1 MFDLGWQEFILVAI
15 ITVIVVGP
23 KDLPR
28 VVRSIS
34 QWVRKARSMAREFQN
49 SLEEVAREAEL
60 DDVRREVQS
69 ISKDGIGKSLEKQI
83 DEDGSMRAGIEDA
96 RKSANTEEIEA
107 DLKALDQET
116 RDVAAKTPASPPV
129 ETAEDYAAKSVAPP
143 AKDSAAKETPAATA
157 PAEKAPTAKAPA
169 AKAPAKAATAKT
181 GAAKKAPAKKPAA
194 KKPAAAKAPARKPS
208 PKTDSA
214 SGTAT
219 PADPEKPRSGADGA
233 ASGQG

>member
-69 ISKDGIGKSLEKQI
+69 ISKEGIGKSIEKQI
-83 DEDGSMRAGIEDA
+83 DPDGSMRDGVEQA
-96 RKSANTEEIEA
+96 RKSANAEEIEA
-107 DLKALDQET
+107 DLKALDEET
-116 RDVAAKTPASPPV
+116 RSAASAPVTPSVDAPKAETPPI
-129 ETAEDYAAKSVAPP
+129 ETAEDYAAKSVAPAEP
-143 AKDSAAKETPAATA
+143 KTESAPGTTA
-157 PAEKAPTAKAPA
+157 PAA
-169 AKAPAKAATAKT
+169 
-181 GAAKKAPAKKPAA
+181 
-194 KKPAAAKAPARKPS
+194 
-208 PKTDSA
+208 
-214 SGTAT
+214 
-219 PADPEKPRSGADGA
+219 PEKPRPAADSA

>member
-1 MFDLGWQEFILVAI
+1 MFDLGWQEFILIAI

-60 DDVRREVQS
+60 EDVRREVQS
-69 ISKDGIGKSLEKQI
+69 ISKDGIGKSLEKQF
-83 DEDGSMRAGIEDA
+83 DPDGSVRSSVEEA

-107 DLKALDQET
+107 DLKALDSE
-116 RDVAAKTPASPPV
+116 AKSGMSKSGSGSASAPAV
-129 ETAEDYAAKSVAPP
+129 ETAEDCAAKSVTASPP
-143 AKDSAAKETPAATA
+143 KSDPPKADPPKADPPKTEAASGTTA
-157 PAEKAPTAKAPA
+157 PADETKTPRPTA
-169 AKAPAKAATAKT
+169 
-181 GAAKKAPAKKPAA
+181 
-194 KKPAAAKAPARKPS
+194 
-208 PKTDSA
+208 DS
-214 SGTAT
+214 
-219 PADPEKPRSGADGA
+219 A